1 MRVIAIANQ
10 KGGCGKTTTSVNF
23 SACLNF
29 LQKKVLVI
37 DLDPQGH
44 STIGFGI
51 KTPKGTLTLYNLLS
65 PLQFAVPALSE
76 VIRNLNPDLD
86 LIPCNA
92 SLNALEEEFGF
103 MPNYHLKLR
112 DLLMRIGQ
120 ESRPYDFVVLDCPP
134 NLGVLTWNA
143 LSAADEVL
151 VPIEPS
157 FFSLHGLAKISE
169 TLQIV
174 GRSRETPLAV
184 HALLT
189 IFNSEVNF
197 SQEIHDEVK
206 AHFQER
212 LFTTII
218 HEHVSLK
225 EAAAAGQ
232 SIVQYAP
239 QSTAFQDYLNL
250 AVEYLERD
258 WNRRLPAR
266 ELGWEQV
273 VKNHF
278 GPRQMSDGVLFQFS
292 SKTASSVEIAG
303 DFNHWVPEPLLR
315 RDPDGLWQKVIRV
328 TLKNFRYKFIVDGEW
343 QVDPHQPVQKEN
355 AYGGVDSYMEFA

>member
-1 MRVIAIANQ
+1 MRIIAIANQ
-10 KGGCGKTTTSVNF
+10 KGGCGKTTTSINF

-29 LQKKVLVI
+29 LQKKVLLI

-44 STIGFGI
+44 STCGLGV
-51 KTPKGTLTLYNLLS
+51 KTQKGMLTLYDLLS
-65 PLQFAVPALSE
+65 PFQRVAPPVSQ
-76 VIRNLNPDLD
+76 VIRNLQNDFDL
-86 LIPCNA
+86 LPCNS

-103 MPNYHLKLR
+103 MPNYHMKLR
-112 DLLMRIGQ
+112 DLMARIF
-120 ESRPYDFVVLDCPP
+120 EEHHHYDFVILDCPP

-143 LSAADEVL
+143 LNAADEVL

-174 GRSRETPLAV
+174 NRSRETPLTV

-189 IFNSEVNF
+189 LYNSQLNF
-197 SQEIHDEVK
+197 SEEIYDEVR
-206 AHFQER
+206 AHFQDR

-239 QSTAFQDYLNL
+239 QSQAFQDYLNL

-258 WNRRLPAR
+258 WNRKLPEK

-273 VKNHF
+273 FKNHF
-278 GPRQMSDGVLFQFS
+278 GPRQISDGILFQFS
-292 SKTASSVEIAG
+292 SKIASSVEIAG
-303 DFNHWVPEPLLR
+303 DFNHWIPEPLVR
-315 RDPDGLWQKVIRV
+315 RNQEGLWQKVISV
-328 TLKNFRYKFIVDGEW
+328 GLKTFRYKFIVDGEW
-343 QVDPHQPVQKEN
+343 QVDPNQPMQKEN

>member
-1 MRVIAIANQ
+1 MRILAIANQ
-10 KGGCGKTTTSVNF
+10 KGGCGKTTTSINF

-29 LQKKVLVI
+29 LQKKVLVV

-44 STIGFGI
+44 STCGLGV
-51 KTPKGTLTLYNLLS
+51 KTQKGMLTLYDLLS
-65 PLQFAVPALSE
+65 PLQHVSPPLDQ
-76 VIRNLNPDLD
+76 VIRNLQPDFD

-112 DLLMRIGQ
+112 DLLNRISKD
-120 ESRPYDFVVLDCPP
+120 ERHYDFVVLDCPP
-134 NLGVLTWNA
+134 NVGMLVWNA
-143 LSAADEVL
+143 LNAADEVL
-151 VPIEPS
+151 IPVEPS

-169 TLQIV
+169 TLQV
-174 GRSRETPLAV
+174 VNRSRETPLAV

-189 IFNSEVNF
+189 LFNSQVSF
-197 SQEIHDEVK
+197 SHEIYEEVK
-206 AHFQER
+206 AHFKNR

-239 QSTAFQDYLNL
+239 QSPAFQDYLNL

-258 WNRRLPAR
+258 WSRKLPGK

-273 VKNHF
+273 FKNHF
-278 GPRQMSDGVLFQFS
+278 GPRQISDGILFQFS

-303 DFNHWVPEPLLR
+303 DFNHWVPEPLLQR
-315 RDPDGLWQKVIRV
+315 NQDGLWQKVIPV
-328 TLKNFRYKFIVDGEW
+328 ELKTFRYKFIVDGEW
-343 QVDPHQPVQKEN
+343 QVDPYHPMKKEN
-355 AYGGVDSYMEFA
+355 DYGGVDSYMEFA

>member
-10 KGGCGKTTTSVNF
+10 KGGCGKTTTSINF

-29 LQKKVLVI
+29 LQKKVLVV

-44 STIGFGI
+44 STIGWGI
-51 KTPKGTLTLYNLLS
+51 KTQKGMRTLYDLLS
-65 PLQFAVPALSE
+65 PLQRVATSFSE
-76 VIRNLNPDLD
+76 VIQPLRPDLD
-86 LIPCNA
+86 LIPCNG

-112 DLLMRIGQ
+112 EVLMRIDDQ
-120 ESRPYDFVVLDCPP
+120 YHYDFVVLDCPP
-134 NLGVLTWNA
+134 NLGLLTWNA
-143 LSAADEVL
+143 LSAADEVV
-151 VPIEPS
+151 VPVEPS

-169 TLQIV
+169 TFQV
-174 GRSRETPLAV
+174 VNRSRETPLAV

-189 IFNSEVNF
+189 IFNSQVNF
-197 SQEIHDEVK
+197 SQEIYDEVK
-206 AHFQER
+206 AHFRDR
-212 LFTTII
+212 LLTTII

-232 SIVQYAP
+232 SIDQYAP
-239 QSTAFQDYLNL
+239 QSPAFQDYLNL

-258 WNRRLPAR
+258 WNRKLPEK

-273 VKNHF
+273 FKNHF
-278 GPRQMSDGVLFQFS
+278 GPRQISDGILFQFS

-303 DFNHWVPEPLLR
+303 DFNHWIPEPLVR
-315 RDPDGLWQKVIRV
+315 RDQDGLWQKVIPV
-328 TLKNFRYKFIVDGEW
+328 DIKNFRYKFIVDGEW
-343 QVDPHQPVQKEN
+343 QVDPNQPAQKEN

>member
-1 MRVIAIANQ
+1 LRVIAIANQ
-10 KGGCGKTTTSVNF
+10 KGGCGKTTTSINF

-44 STIGFGI
+44 STIGLGV
-51 KTPKGTLTLYNLLS
+51 KTQKGMLTLYDLLS
-65 PLQFAVPALSE
+65 PLQRISPPLDQ
-76 VIRNLNPDLD
+76 VIRNLQPDLD

-92 SLNALEEEFGF
+92 SLNAIEEEFGF

-112 DLLMRIGQ
+112 DLLGRIS
-120 ESRPYDFVVLDCPP
+120 EDARRYDFVVLDCPP
-134 NLGVLTWNA
+134 NIGMLTWNA
-143 LSAADEVL
+143 LNAADEILIPV
-151 VPIEPS
+151 EPS

-174 GRSRETPLAV
+174 NRNREKPLAV

-189 IFNSEVNF
+189 LFNSQVSF
-197 SQEIHDEVK
+197 SQEIYEEVR
-206 AHFQER
+206 AHFQSR

-239 QSTAFQDYLNL
+239 QSQAFQDYLNL

-258 WNRRLPAR
+258 WNRKLPEK

-273 VKNHF
+273 FKNHF
-278 GPRQMSDGVLFQFS
+278 GPRQISDGILFQFS
-292 SKTASSVEIAG
+292 SKTASTVEIAG
-303 DFNHWVPEPLLR
+303 DFNHWVPEPLLQR
-315 RDPDGLWQKVIRV
+315 NQDGLWQKVIPV
-328 TLKNFRYKFIVDGEW
+328 ELKTFRYKFIVDGEW
-343 QVDPHQPVQKEN
+343 QVDPCHPMKKEN